1 MALTKEE
8 KTVNVMLS
16 DPRFPTACVEG
27 TFLGKRAVFVCL
39 VDYHDPKNPKGG
51 YDITPLA
58 RLLEPEDLKY
68 IRGHEGQ
75 PLGAA
80 APEKKVI
87 IPGEGGGDAGS

>member
-8 KTVNVMLS
+8 KAVNVMLS

-27 TFLGKRAVFVCL
+27 TFKGDRAVFICL
-39 VDYHDPKNPKGG
+39 VDYRDPKDPKKG

-58 RLLEPEDLKY
+58 RLLEKDDLKH
-68 IRGHEGQ
+68 IKGHEDQ

-80 APEKKVI
+80 PEKKI
-87 IPGEGGGDAGS
+87 ITPGKE